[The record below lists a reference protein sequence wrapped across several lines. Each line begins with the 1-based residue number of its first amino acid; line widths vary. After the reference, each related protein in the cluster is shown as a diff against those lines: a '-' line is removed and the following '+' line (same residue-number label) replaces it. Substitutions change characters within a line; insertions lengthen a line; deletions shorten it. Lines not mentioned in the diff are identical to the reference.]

1 MPSFSASPVLSKR
14 FRLAFIL
21 SVSLLICVS
30 GLTMTAQSADKS
42 DSQDKVDYSAE
53 MPRILPRTP
62 EEALKSF
69 QLHPDFKIELVAA
82 EPLVRD
88 PVAMCFD
95 ARGRAYVV
103 EMPEYNDANKEGYSS
118 VKLLEDTDGDG
129 VFDQSYPF
137 LTDITLPTAVFSYQG
152 GVFVGAPPYVYYCK
166 DTNGDGKA
174 DVREVVMEGFGRD
187 RGDEGMINS
196 FRWGMDNRIYFSTGI
211 DGGMVTVTAEGP
223 EKKYNTKGRG
233 VVLDPATR
241 KIELTT
247 GGGQHGMSL
256 GVWNRP
262 FVCANSVPMQVLM
275 YDDRYI
281 ARNPYLAPPPA
292 PVDIAPG
299 GKFTKLMRISQIEP
313 WRILRSRIRA
323 ASARGDYEKGKP
335 SGFFT
340 AATGI
345 TAYRG
350 DAWPLKYQGNLFV
363 GEPANNLVYR
373 AAPKPDGL
381 SLIAPRADQDAEFLA
396 STDVWF
402 RPVQF
407 ENGPDGGL
415 YVLDMY
421 RELIEGA
428 PFIPEAI
435 LKHIDPIGG
444 QDKGRIYRIVPQK
457 FQRPALPDF
466 TKLSSQELVALL
478 ESDNGWTRDTAQR
491 LIYERQDTSVVP
503 ELKQLALTSRKPITR
518 ATALWSL
525 QGLKSLDA
533 KTLLQRMHDD
543 DPQVCIQALR
553 IAELFAEDSQI
564 QQAMI
569 SLADH
574 ESLIVQYQ
582 AAFSLGAFDSPAR
595 NQALADLL
603 TRDVDNK
610 WMRMAV
616 QSSLNQGA
624 GEVFVLLAQNGEL
637 LKQKEAQGFLTA
649 LAVQIGAQSEPENV
663 KRLMAALEALPKS
676 EQKLAQQYFRSLLS
690 RASTATKQVLA
701 SSKSEYTSQLLSGMM
716 KSTIQQAT
724 NSKLPVKSRVA
735 AIPTLSIGNF
745 DETQPVFEEL
755 LSVQQP
761 LPIRQKAITTL
772 GLVNDDRVAEL
783 LVEAWPGLSP
793 QLRMSAVE
801 TLFSRKPW
809 QVALLDAV
817 KDGEINS
824 GDISPE
830 RVQLLKSSQDAAIK
844 KRATALFKKDRL
856 TGRSDVIKEYQAALK
871 LKGDAAKGKLI
882 FKKNCAACH
891 RLENVGVQLGA
902 DLKAIKDRGT
912 EAVLLNI
919 LDPNREV
926 KPQYVTYLLVT
937 TQGRTITG
945 LIKAENAN
953 SITIARADGT
963 SDTVLRI
970 DIDELIS
977 SKLSFMPEGLEKQ
990 IDKQQM
996 ADLLSY
1002 LNSIK

>member
-1 MPSFSASPVLSKR
+1 MPAFVPTSR
-14 FRLAFIL
+14 FRTTALVFGLFFVLMI
-21 SVSLLICVS
+21 
-30 GLTMTAQSADKS
+30 GLTITAQSADKTETKP
-42 DSQDKVDYSAE
+42 KVDYSAE

-69 QLHPDFKIELVAA
+69 KIHPDFEVQLVAA

-103 EMPEYNDANKEGYSS
+103 EMPEYNDANQEGYSS

-129 VFDQSYPF
+129 RFDKSYPF
-137 LTDITLPTAVFSYQG
+137 LSDMTLPTAVFSYKG

-166 DTNGDGKA
+166 DTDGDRIA
-174 DVREVVMEGFGRD
+174 DVREVVMTGFGRD
-187 RGDEGMINS
+187 KGDEGMINS
-196 FRWGMDNRIYFSTGI
+196 FRWGLDNKIHFSTGI
-211 DGGMVTVTAEGP
+211 DGGNVTLAAE
-223 EKKYNTKGRG
+223 ENKKTYNTKGRG
-233 VVLDPATR
+233 VILDPETR
-241 KIELTT
+241 TIELTT

-256 GVWNRP
+256 GNWNRE
-262 FVCANSVPMQVLM
+262 FVCANSIPMQVLM

-281 ARNPYLAPPPA
+281 ARNPYLAPPAA
-292 PVDIAPG
+292 PVSIAPG
-299 GKFTKLMRISQIEP
+299 GKFTKLLRISQVEP
-313 WRILRSRIRA
+313 WRVLRSRIRA
-323 ASARGDYEKGKP
+323 ASERGDYEKGQP

-345 TAYRG
+345 TVYRG
-350 DAWPLKYQGNLFV
+350 DAWPPEYQGNLFV

-373 AAPKPDGL
+373 AAPQPDGL
-381 SLIAPRADQDAEFLA
+381 SLVAPRADQDAEFLA

-407 ENGPDGGL
+407 ENGPDGAL

-428 PFIPEAI
+428 PFIPEEVI
-435 LKHIDPIGG
+435 KHLDPVGG
-444 QDKGRIYRIVPQK
+444 QDKGRIYRIVPK
-457 FQRPALPDF
+457 GFQQPAQTDL
-466 TKLSSQELVALL
+466 TKLSSQELVELL

-491 LIYERQDTSVVP
+491 LLYERQDTSISGD
-503 ELKQLALTSRKPITR
+503 LKQLAISSTKPITR

-525 QGLKSLDA
+525 QALKSLDSS
-533 KTLLQRMHDD
+533 TLLKGLQDKEF
-543 DPQVCIQALR
+543 QVRKQSLK
-553 IAELFAEDSQI
+553 IAEQYADAKAI
-564 QQAMI
+564 QQQMI
-569 SLADH
+569 SLATDP
-574 ESLIVQYQ
+574 SLEVQYQ
-582 AAFSLGAFDSPAR
+582 AAFSLGAFESSAR
-595 NQALADLL
+595 NAALADLL
-603 TRDVDNK
+603 KRHAANQ

-616 QSSLNQGA
+616 QSSLDQGA
-624 GEVFVLLAQNGEL
+624 GEVFEILIKNNES
-637 LKQKEAQGFLTA
+637 LKEKQIEQFLVA
-649 LAVQIGAQSEPENV
+649 LAVQIGAQQEADNV
-663 KRLMAALEALPKS
+663 KRVLAALEALPES
-676 EQKLAQQYFRSLLS
+676 HQKLAEILFRNLLS
-690 RASTATKQVLA
+690 RASGVTKQVIA
-701 SSKSEYTSQLLSGMM
+701 KSDSDHTAKLLKGMM
-716 KSTIQQAT
+716 QSAIAQAT
-724 NSKLPVKSRVA
+724 NDKAAVKARVA
-735 AIPTLSIGNF
+735 AIPTLSIGPFN
-745 DETQPVFEEL
+745 ETQPVFEEL

-761 LPIRQKAITTL
+761 LPVRQRAITAL
-772 GLVNDDRVAEL
+772 GLINDDRVAEL
-783 LVEAWPGLSP
+783 LIEAWPGLSP

-809 QVALLDAV
+809 LVSLLEAV
-817 KDGEINS
+817 KA
-824 GDISPE
+824 GDINPGDIGPD
-830 RVQLLKSSQDAAIK
+830 RVQLLKTNQDKTVK
-844 KRATALFKKDRL
+844 KMAESLFDNERL
-856 TGRSDVIKEYQAALK
+856 TGRSDVIKEYQSSLK
-871 LKGDAAKGKLI
+871 LKGNAAHGKLV
-882 FKKNCAACH
+882 FKKSCSACH

-945 LIKAENAN
+945 LIKEENAN

-977 SKLSFMPEGLEKQ
+977 SRLSFMPEGLEKQ
-990 IDKQQM
+990 INKQEM
-996 ADLLSY
+996 ADLLAY

>member
-1 MPSFSASPVLSKR
+1 MPSYVPASR
-14 FRLAFIL
+14 FRISVFAFVLI
-21 SVSLLICVS
+21 SVLLT
-30 GLTMTAQSADKS
+30 GLTLTVQSADKTES
-42 DSQDKVDYSAE
+42 KPKVDYSAE

-69 QLHPDFKIELVAA
+69 KIHPDFEIQLVAA

-129 VFDQSYPF
+129 QFDKSYPF
-137 LTDITLPTAVFSYQG
+137 LSDMTLPTAVFSYKG

-166 DTNGDGKA
+166 DTDGDRIA
-174 DVREVVMEGFGRD
+174 DVREVVMTGFGRD
-187 RGDEGMINS
+187 KGDEGMINS
-196 FRWGMDNRIYFSTGI
+196 FRWGLDNKIHFSTGI
-211 DGGMVTVTAEGP
+211 DGGNVTLAADK
-223 EKKYNTKGRG
+223 EKKVYNTKGRG
-233 VVLDPATR
+233 VILDPETR
-241 KIELTT
+241 TIELTT

-256 GVWNRP
+256 GNWNRE
-262 FVCANSVPMQVLM
+262 FVCANSIPMQVLM

-281 ARNPYLAPPPA
+281 ARNPYLAPPAA
-292 PVDIAPG
+292 PVSIAPG
-299 GKFTKLMRISQIEP
+299 GKFTKLLRISQVEP
-313 WRILRSRIRA
+313 WRVLRSRIRA
-323 ASARGDYEKGKP
+323 ASERGDYEKGQP

-345 TAYRG
+345 TVYRG
-350 DAWPLKYQGNLFV
+350 GAWPAEYQGNLFV

-381 SLIAPRADQDAEFLA
+381 SLVAPRADQDAEFLA

-407 ENGPDGGL
+407 ENGPEGAL

-428 PFIPEAI
+428 PFIPEEVI
-435 LKHIDPIGG
+435 KHLDPVGG
-444 QDKGRIYRIVPQK
+444 QDKGRIYRIVPK
-457 FQRPALPDF
+457 GFQQPELAEL

-491 LIYERQDTSVVP
+491 LLYERQDTSVAS
-503 ELKQLALTSRKPITR
+503 ELKQLAAGSSKPITR

-525 QGLKSLDA
+525 QALKSLDA
-533 KTLLQRMHDD
+533 AMLLKGLQDESF
-543 DPQVCIQALR
+543 QVRKQSLK
-553 IAELFAEDSQI
+553 IAEQYADAKAI
-564 QQAMI
+564 QQQMI
-569 SLADH
+569 ALAKDPSL
-574 ESLIVQYQ
+574 EVQYQ
-582 AAFSLGAFDSPAR
+582 AAFSLGAFESLAR

-603 TRDVDNK
+603 ERRASNQ

-616 QSSLNQGA
+616 QSSLDQGA
-624 GEVFVLLAQNGEL
+624 GEVFEILIKDAEA
-637 LKQKEAQGFLTA
+637 LKEKQIEQFLVA
-649 LAVQIGAQSEPENV
+649 LAVQIGAQQEAGNV
-663 KRLMAALEALPKS
+663 KRVLTSLASLPTS
-676 EQKLAQQYFRSLLS
+676 DQKLAEVLFRNLLS
-690 RASTATKQVLA
+690 RASNETKQVVA
-701 SSKSEYTSQLLSGMM
+701 KSESDQIKKLLTGMM
-716 KSTIQQAT
+716 QTAIAQAT
-724 NSKLPVKSRVA
+724 NDKAAVKARVE
-735 AIPTLSIGNF
+735 AIPTLSIGPF
-745 DETQPVFEEL
+745 DETQEVFEEL

-761 LPIRQKAITTL
+761 LPVRQKAITAL

-783 LVEAWPGLSP
+783 LIEAWPGLSP

-809 QVALLDAV
+809 LVSLLDAV
-817 KDGEINS
+817 KA
-824 GDISPE
+824 GDINPGDIGPE
-830 RVQLLKSSQDAAIK
+830 RVQLLKTNQDPAVK
-844 KRATALFKKDRL
+844 KLAESLFHNERL
-856 TGRSDVIKEYQAALK
+856 TGRSDVIKEYQSALK
-871 LKGDAAKGKLI
+871 LKGNAASGKEV
-882 FKKNCAACH
+882 FKKSCSACH
-891 RLENVGVQLGA
+891 RLENVGIQLGA

-945 LIKAENAN
+945 LIKEENAN

-977 SKLSFMPEGLEKQ
+977 SRLSFMPEGLEKQ
-990 IDKQQM
+990 INKQEM
-996 ADLLSY
+996 ADLLAY

>member
-1 MPSFSASPVLSKR
+1 MPAFVPTSR
-14 FRLAFIL
+14 FRTTALVFGLFFVLMI
-21 SVSLLICVS
+21 
-30 GLTMTAQSADKS
+30 GLTITAQSADKTETKP
-42 DSQDKVDYSAE
+42 KVDYSAE

-69 QLHPDFKIELVAA
+69 KIHPDFEVQLVAA

-103 EMPEYNDANKEGYSS
+103 EMPEYNDANQEGYSS

-129 VFDQSYPF
+129 RFDKSYPF
-137 LTDITLPTAVFSYQG
+137 LSDMTLPTAVFSYKG

-166 DTNGDGKA
+166 DTDGDRIA
-174 DVREVVMEGFGRD
+174 DVREVVMTGFGRD
-187 RGDEGMINS
+187 KGDEGMINS
-196 FRWGMDNRIYFSTGI
+196 FRWGLDNKIHFSTGI
-211 DGGMVTVTAEGP
+211 DGGNVTLAAE
-223 EKKYNTKGRG
+223 ENKKTYNTKGRG
-233 VVLDPATR
+233 VILDPETR
-241 KIELTT
+241 MIELTT

-256 GVWNRP
+256 GNWNRE
-262 FVCANSVPMQVLM
+262 FVCANSIPMQVLM

-281 ARNPYLAPPPA
+281 ARNPYLAPPAA
-292 PVDIAPG
+292 PVSIAPG
-299 GKFTKLMRISQIEP
+299 GKFTKLLRISQVEP
-313 WRILRSRIRA
+313 WRVLRSRIRA
-323 ASARGDYEKGKP
+323 ASERGDYEKGQP

-345 TAYRG
+345 TVYRG
-350 DAWPLKYQGNLFV
+350 DAWPAEYQGNLFV

-373 AAPKPDGL
+373 AAPQPDGL
-381 SLIAPRADQDAEFLA
+381 SLVAPRADQDAEFLA

-407 ENGPDGGL
+407 ENGPDGAL

-428 PFIPEAI
+428 PFIPEEVI
-435 LKHIDPIGG
+435 KHLDPVGG
-444 QDKGRIYRIVPQK
+444 QDKGRIYRIVPK
-457 FQRPALPDF
+457 GFQQPAQTDL
-466 TKLSSQELVALL
+466 TKLSSQELVELL

-491 LIYERQDTSVVP
+491 LLYERQDTSISGD
-503 ELKQLALTSRKPITR
+503 LKQLAISSTKPITR

-525 QGLKSLDA
+525 QALKSLDSS
-533 KTLLQRMHDD
+533 TLLKGLQDKEF
-543 DPQVCIQALR
+543 QVRKQSLK
-553 IAELFAEDSQI
+553 IAEQYADAKAI
-564 QQAMI
+564 QQQMI
-569 SLADH
+569 SLATDP
-574 ESLIVQYQ
+574 SLEVQYQ
-582 AAFSLGAFDSPAR
+582 AAFSLGAFESSAR
-595 NQALADLL
+595 NGALADLL
-603 TRDVDNK
+603 KRHAANQ

-616 QSSLNQGA
+616 QSSLDQGA
-624 GEVFVLLAQNGEL
+624 GEVFEIMIKNNES
-637 LKQKEAQGFLTA
+637 LKEKQIEQFLVA
-649 LAVQIGAQSEPENV
+649 LAVQIGAQQEADNV
-663 KRLMAALEALPKS
+663 KRVLAALEALPES
-676 EQKLAQQYFRSLLS
+676 HQKLAEILFRNLLS
-690 RASTATKQVLA
+690 RASGVTKQVIA
-701 SSKSEYTSQLLSGMM
+701 KSDSDHTAKLLKGMM
-716 KSTIQQAT
+716 QSAIAQAT
-724 NSKLPVKSRVA
+724 NDKAAVKARVA
-735 AIPTLSIGNF
+735 AIPTLSIGPFN
-745 DETQPVFEEL
+745 ETQPVFEEL

-761 LPIRQKAITTL
+761 LPVRQRAITAL
-772 GLVNDDRVAEL
+772 GLINDDRVAEL
-783 LVEAWPGLSP
+783 LIEAWPGLSP

-809 QVALLDAV
+809 LVSLLEAV
-817 KDGEINS
+817 KA
-824 GDISPE
+824 GDINPGDIGPD
-830 RVQLLKSSQDAAIK
+830 RVQLLKTNQDKTVK
-844 KRATALFKKDRL
+844 KMAESLFDNERL
-856 TGRSDVIKEYQAALK
+856 TGRSDVIKEYQSSLK
-871 LKGDAAKGKLI
+871 LKGNAAHGKLV
-882 FKKNCAACH
+882 FKKSCSACH

-945 LIKAENAN
+945 LIKEENAN

-977 SKLSFMPEGLEKQ
+977 SRLSFMPEGLEKQ
-990 IDKQQM
+990 INKQEM
-996 ADLLSY
+996 ADLLAY

>member
-1 MPSFSASPVLSKR
+1 MPAFVATSR
-14 FRLAFIL
+14 FRVSAF
-21 SVSLLICVS
+21 VSALFFALLI
-30 GLTMTAQSADKS
+30 GLTITARSADKS
-42 DSQDKVDYSAE
+42 ETKPKVDYSAE
-53 MPRILPRTP
+53 MPRILPRSP
-62 EEALKSF
+62 VEALKSF
-69 QLHPDFKIELVAA
+69 KIHPDFEIQLVAA

-103 EMPEYNDANKEGYSS
+103 EMPEYNDANQEGYSS

-129 VFDQSYPF
+129 RFDKSYPF
-137 LTDITLPTAVFSYQG
+137 LSGLTLPTAVFCYKG

-166 DTNGDGKA
+166 DTDGDRIA
-174 DVREVVMEGFGRD
+174 DVREVVMTGFGRD
-187 RGDEGMINS
+187 KGDEGMINS
-196 FRWGMDNRIYFSTGI
+196 FRWGLDNKIHFSTGI
-211 DGGMVTVTAEGP
+211 DGGDVTLASDEN
-223 EKKYNTKGRG
+223 KKTYNTKGRG
-233 VVLDPATR
+233 VILDPETR
-241 KIELTT
+241 TIELTT

-256 GVWNRP
+256 GNWNRE

-281 ARNPYLAPPPA
+281 ARNPYLAPPAA
-292 PVDIAPG
+292 PVSIAPG
-299 GKFTKLMRISQIEP
+299 GKFTKLLRISQVEP

-323 ASARGDYEKGKP
+323 ASERGDAEKGQP

-345 TAYRG
+345 TVYRG
-350 DAWPLKYQGNLFV
+350 DAWPAEYQGNIFV

-373 AAPKPDGL
+373 AAPQPDGL
-381 SLIAPRADQDAEFLA
+381 SLVAPRADQDAEFLA
-396 STDVWF
+396 STDIWF

-407 ENGPDGGL
+407 ENGPEGAL

-428 PFIPEAI
+428 PFIPEEVI
-435 LKHIDPIGG
+435 KHLDPVGG
-444 QDKGRIYRIVPQK
+444 QDKGRIYRIVPK
-457 FQRPALPDF
+457 GFQQPQQADL
-466 TKLSSQELVALL
+466 TKLSSQELVELL

-491 LIYERQDTSVVP
+491 LLYERQDTSIAGG
-503 ELKQLALTSRKPITR
+503 LKQLSTGSTKPITR

-525 QGLKSLDA
+525 QALKSLDSA
-533 KTLLQRMHDD
+533 TLMKGLQDKEF
-543 DPQVCIQALR
+543 QVRKQSLR
-553 IAELFAEDSQI
+553 IAEQYADAKEV
-564 QQAMI
+564 QQQMI
-569 SLADH
+569 ALAKDPSL
-574 ESLIVQYQ
+574 EVQYQ
-582 AAFSLGAFDSPAR
+582 AAFSLGAFESLAR

-603 TRDVDNK
+603 ERHAANQ
-610 WMRMAV
+610 WIRMAV
-616 QSSLNQGA
+616 QSSLDQGA
-624 GEVFVLLAQNGEL
+624 GEVFEILIKNTDA
-637 LKQKEAQGFLTA
+637 LKEKQIEQFLVA
-649 LAVQIGAQSEPENV
+649 LAVQIGAQQEAANV
-663 KRLMAALEALPKS
+663 KRVLAALEALPMS
-676 EQKLAQQYFRSLLS
+676 DQKLAEVLFRNLLS
-690 RASTATKQVLA
+690 RASGVTKQVIA
-701 SSKSEYTSQLLSGMM
+701 RSDSEHTAKLLKGMM
-716 KSTIQQAT
+716 QSAIAQAT
-724 NSKLPVKSRVA
+724 NDKAAVKSRVA
-735 AIPTLSIGNF
+735 AIPTLSIGPF

-761 LPIRQKAITTL
+761 LPVRQRAITAL

-783 LVEAWPGLSP
+783 LIEAWPGLSP

-809 QVALLDAV
+809 LLSLLDAV
-817 KDGEINS
+817 KA
-824 GDISPE
+824 GDINPGDIGPE
-830 RVQLLKSSQDAAIK
+830 RVQLLKTNQDKTVK
-844 KRATALFKKDRL
+844 KLAESLFHNERL
-856 TGRSDVIKEYQAALK
+856 TGRSDVIKEYQASLK
-871 LKGDAAKGKLI
+871 LKGDAANGKQV
-882 FKKNCAACH
+882 FKKSCSACH

-912 EAVLLNI
+912 DAVLLNI

-945 LIKAENAN
+945 LIKEENAN

-977 SKLSFMPEGLEKQ
+977 SRLSFMPEGLEKQ
-990 IDKQQM
+990 INPQEM
-996 ADLLSY
+996 ADLLAY

>member
-1 MPSFSASPVLSKR
+1 MPAFVPTSR
-14 FRLAFIL
+14 FRTTALVFGLFFVLMI
-21 SVSLLICVS
+21 
-30 GLTMTAQSADKS
+30 GLTITAQSADKTETKP
-42 DSQDKVDYSAE
+42 KVDYSAE

-69 QLHPDFKIELVAA
+69 KIHPDFEVQLVAA

-103 EMPEYNDANKEGYSS
+103 EMPEYNDANQEGYSS

-129 VFDQSYPF
+129 RFDKSYPF
-137 LTDITLPTAVFSYQG
+137 LSDMTLPTAVFSYKG

-166 DTNGDGKA
+166 DTDGDRIA
-174 DVREVVMEGFGRD
+174 DVREVVMTGFGRD
-187 RGDEGMINS
+187 KGDEGMINS
-196 FRWGMDNRIYFSTGI
+196 FRWGLDNKIHFSTGI
-211 DGGMVTVTAEGP
+211 DGGNVTLAADEN
-223 EKKYNTKGRG
+223 KKTYNTKGRG
-233 VVLDPATR
+233 VILDPETR
-241 KIELTT
+241 TIELTT

-256 GVWNRP
+256 GNWNRE
-262 FVCANSVPMQVLM
+262 FVCANSIPMQVLM

-281 ARNPYLAPPPA
+281 ARNPYLAPPAA
-292 PVDIAPG
+292 PVSIAPG
-299 GKFTKLMRISQIEP
+299 GKFTKLLRISQVEP
-313 WRILRSRIRA
+313 WRVLRSRIRA
-323 ASARGDYEKGKP
+323 ASERGDYEKGQP

-345 TAYRG
+345 TVYRG
-350 DAWPLKYQGNLFV
+350 DAWPAEYQGNLFV

-373 AAPKPDGL
+373 AAPQPDGL
-381 SLIAPRADQDAEFLA
+381 SLVAPRADQDAEFLA

-407 ENGPDGGL
+407 ENGPDGAL

-428 PFIPEAI
+428 PFIPEEVI
-435 LKHIDPIGG
+435 KHLDPVGG
-444 QDKGRIYRIVPQK
+444 QDKGRIYRIVPK
-457 FQRPALPDF
+457 GFQQPAQTDL
-466 TKLSSQELVALL
+466 TKLSSQELVELL

-491 LIYERQDTSVVP
+491 LLYERQDTSISGD
-503 ELKQLALTSRKPITR
+503 LKQLAISSTKPITR

-525 QGLKSLDA
+525 QALKSLDSS
-533 KTLLQRMHDD
+533 TLLKGLQDKEF
-543 DPQVCIQALR
+543 QVRKQSLK
-553 IAELFAEDSQI
+553 IAEQYADAKAI
-564 QQAMI
+564 QQQMI
-569 SLADH
+569 SLATDP
-574 ESLIVQYQ
+574 SLEVQYQ
-582 AAFSLGAFDSPAR
+582 AAFSLGAFESSAR
-595 NQALADLL
+595 NAALADLL
-603 TRDVDNK
+603 KRHAANQ

-616 QSSLNQGA
+616 QSSLDQGA
-624 GEVFVLLAQNGEL
+624 GEVFEILIKNNES
-637 LKQKEAQGFLTA
+637 LKEKQIEQFLVA
-649 LAVQIGAQSEPENV
+649 LAVQIGAQQEADNV
-663 KRLMAALEALPKS
+663 KRVLAALEALPES
-676 EQKLAQQYFRSLLS
+676 HQKLAEILFRNLLS
-690 RASTATKQVLA
+690 RASGVTKQVIA
-701 SSKSEYTSQLLSGMM
+701 KSDSDHTAKLLKGMM
-716 KSTIQQAT
+716 QSAIAQAT
-724 NSKLPVKSRVA
+724 NDKAAVKARVA
-735 AIPTLSIGNF
+735 AIPTLSIGPFN
-745 DETQPVFEEL
+745 ETQPVFEEL

-761 LPIRQKAITTL
+761 LPVRQRAITAL
-772 GLVNDDRVAEL
+772 GLINDDRVAEL
-783 LVEAWPGLSP
+783 LIEAWPGLSP

-809 QVALLDAV
+809 LVSLLEAV
-817 KDGEINS
+817 KA
-824 GDISPE
+824 GDINPGDIGPD
-830 RVQLLKSSQDAAIK
+830 RVQLLKTNQDKTVK
-844 KRATALFKKDRL
+844 KMAESLFDNERL
-856 TGRSDVIKEYQAALK
+856 TGRSDVIKEYQSSLK
-871 LKGDAAKGKLI
+871 LKGNAAHGKLV
-882 FKKNCAACH
+882 FKKSCSACH

-945 LIKAENAN
+945 LIKEENAN

-977 SKLSFMPEGLEKQ
+977 SRLSFMPEGLEKQ
-990 IDKQQM
+990 INKQEM
-996 ADLLSY
+996 ADLLAY

>member
-1 MPSFSASPVLSKR
+1 MPAFVPTSR
-14 FRLAFIL
+14 FRTTALVFGLFFVLMI
-21 SVSLLICVS
+21 
-30 GLTMTAQSADKS
+30 GLTITAQSADKTETKP
-42 DSQDKVDYSAE
+42 KVDYSAE

-69 QLHPDFKIELVAA
+69 KIHPDFEVQLVAA

-103 EMPEYNDANKEGYSS
+103 EMPEYNDANQEGYSS

-129 VFDQSYPF
+129 RFDKSYPF
-137 LTDITLPTAVFSYQG
+137 LSDMTLPTAVFSYKG

-166 DTNGDGKA
+166 DTDGDRIA
-174 DVREVVMEGFGRD
+174 DVREVVMTGFGRD
-187 RGDEGMINS
+187 KGDEGMINS
-196 FRWGMDNRIYFSTGI
+196 FRWGLDNKIHFSTGI
-211 DGGMVTVTAEGP
+211 DGGNVTLAADEN
-223 EKKYNTKGRG
+223 KKTYNTKGRG
-233 VVLDPATR
+233 VILDPETR
-241 KIELTT
+241 MIELTT

-256 GVWNRP
+256 GNWNRE
-262 FVCANSVPMQVLM
+262 FVCANSIPMQVLM

-281 ARNPYLAPPPA
+281 ARNPYLAPPAA
-292 PVDIAPG
+292 PVSIAPG
-299 GKFTKLMRISQIEP
+299 GKFTKLLRISQVEP
-313 WRILRSRIRA
+313 WRVLRSRIRA
-323 ASARGDYEKGKP
+323 ASERGDYEKGQP

-345 TAYRG
+345 TVYRG
-350 DAWPLKYQGNLFV
+350 DAWPAEYQGNLFV

-373 AAPKPDGL
+373 AAPQPDGL
-381 SLIAPRADQDAEFLA
+381 SLVAPRADQDAEFLA

-407 ENGPDGGL
+407 ENGPDGAL

-428 PFIPEAI
+428 PFIPEEVI
-435 LKHIDPIGG
+435 KHLDPVGG
-444 QDKGRIYRIVPQK
+444 QDKGRIYRIVPK
-457 FQRPALPDF
+457 GFQQPAQTDL
-466 TKLSSQELVALL
+466 TKLSSQELVELL

-491 LIYERQDTSVVP
+491 LLYERQDTSISGD
-503 ELKQLALTSRKPITR
+503 LKQLAISSTKPITR

-525 QGLKSLDA
+525 QALKSLDSS
-533 KTLLQRMHDD
+533 TLLKGLQDKEF
-543 DPQVCIQALR
+543 QVRKQSLK
-553 IAELFAEDSQI
+553 IAEQYADAKAI
-564 QQAMI
+564 QQQMI
-569 SLADH
+569 SLATDP
-574 ESLIVQYQ
+574 SLEVQYQ
-582 AAFSLGAFDSPAR
+582 AAFSLGAFESSAR
-595 NQALADLL
+595 NAALADLL
-603 TRDVDNK
+603 KRHAANQ

-616 QSSLNQGA
+616 QSSLDQGA
-624 GEVFVLLAQNGEL
+624 GEVFEILIKNNES
-637 LKQKEAQGFLTA
+637 LKEKQIEQFLVA
-649 LAVQIGAQSEPENV
+649 LAVQIGAQQEADNV
-663 KRLMAALEALPKS
+663 KRVLAALEALPES
-676 EQKLAQQYFRSLLS
+676 HQKLAEILFRNLLS
-690 RASTATKQVLA
+690 RASGVTKQVIA
-701 SSKSEYTSQLLSGMM
+701 KSDSDHTAKLLKGMM
-716 KSTIQQAT
+716 QSAIAQAT
-724 NSKLPVKSRVA
+724 NDKAAVKARVA
-735 AIPTLSIGNF
+735 AIPTLSIGPFN
-745 DETQPVFEEL
+745 ETQPVFEEL

-761 LPIRQKAITTL
+761 LPVRQRAITAL
-772 GLVNDDRVAEL
+772 GLINDDRVAEL
-783 LVEAWPGLSP
+783 LIEAWPGLSP

-809 QVALLDAV
+809 LVSLLEAV
-817 KDGEINS
+817 TA
-824 GDISPE
+824 GDINPGDIGPD
-830 RVQLLKSSQDAAIK
+830 RVQLLKTNQDKTVK
-844 KRATALFKKDRL
+844 KMTESLFDNERL
-856 TGRSDVIKEYQAALK
+856 TGRSDVIKEYQSSLK
-871 LKGDAAKGKLI
+871 LKGNAAHGKLV
-882 FKKNCAACH
+882 FKKSCSACH

-945 LIKAENAN
+945 LIKEENAN

-977 SKLSFMPEGLEKQ
+977 SRLSFMPEGLEKQ
-990 IDKQQM
+990 INKQEM
-996 ADLLSY
+996 ADLLAY

>member
-1 MPSFSASPVLSKR
+1 MPSLRVSPHLSRNFSLILFLCVLVG
-14 FRLAFIL
+14 F
-21 SVSLLICVS
+21 VSS
-30 GLTMTAQSADKS
+30 LTLTANSADKS
-42 DSQDKVDYSAE
+42 ASPKKVDYAAE
-53 MPRILPRTP
+53 MKRIPPRAPKD
-62 EEALKSF
+62 ALKSF
-69 QLHPDFKIELVAA
+69 KIHPDFKIELVAA
-82 EPLVRD
+82 EPLLRD

-103 EMPEYNDANKEGYSS
+103 EMPEYNDAHKEGYSS

-129 VFDQSYPF
+129 VFDKSSPF
-137 LTDITLPTAVFSYQG
+137 LTDVTLPTAVFCSQG

-187 RGDEGMINS
+187 KGDEGMINS

-211 DGGMVTVTAEGP
+211 DGGMVTVAAEGP
-223 EKKYNTKGRG
+223 EKQFNTKGRG
-233 VVLDPATR
+233 VILDPATH

-256 GVWNRP
+256 GIWNRA

-292 PVDIAPG
+292 PVNIAPG

-313 WRILRSRIRA
+313 WRILRTRLRA
-323 ASARGDYEKGKP
+323 ASERGDSEGGKP

-350 DAWPLKYQGNLFV
+350 DAWPLEYQGNLFV

-381 SLIAPRADQDAEFLA
+381 SLVAPRADQDAEFLA

-407 ENGPDGGL
+407 ENGPDGAL

-428 PFIPEAI
+428 PFIPEEI
-435 LKHIDPIGG
+435 LKHIDPVGG
-444 QDKGRIYRIVPQK
+444 QDKGRIYRIVPK
-457 FQRPALPDF
+457 NFQRPALSDL
-466 TKLSSQELVALL
+466 TKLSSKELVALL
-478 ESDNGWTRDTAQR
+478 DSDNGWTRDTAQR

-503 ELKQLALTSRKPITR
+503 DLKQLAAASRKPVTR

-525 QGLKSLDA
+525 EGLNSLDA
-533 KTLLQRMHDD
+533 DSLLKGLKDQ
-543 DPQVCIQALR
+543 DPQVCIQSSR
-553 IAELFAEDSQI
+553 IAERFAKDAQV

-569 SLADH
+569 ALAGHDSI
-574 ESLIVQYQ
+574 EVQYQ
-582 AAFSLGAFDSPAR
+582 AAFSLGAFENSDR
-595 NQALADLL
+595 NQALAALL
-603 TRDVDNK
+603 SKNVDNK

-624 GEVFVLLAQNGEL
+624 GEVFASLTRNSDLLGN
-637 LKQKEAQGFLTA
+637 KQTQVFLAT
-649 LAVQIGAQSEPENV
+649 LATQIGAQSNVENV
-663 KRLMAALEALPKS
+663 KLLMGALESLPQS
-676 EQKLAQQYFRSLLS
+676 QQKLTQQSFRNLLS
-690 RASTATKQVLA
+690 RASASTKQVLA
-701 SSKSEYTSQLLSGMM
+701 NSKSEYTAQLLSGMM
-716 KSTIQQAT
+716 KSTIEQAT
-724 NSKLPVKSRVA
+724 NSKLPVKTRVE
-735 AIPTLSIGNF
+735 AIPTLSIGSP
-745 DETQPVFEEL
+745 DETLPVFEEL

-772 GLVNDDRVAEL
+772 GLVNDERVPEL
-783 LVEAWPGLSP
+783 LVAVWPGLSP

-801 TLFSRKPW
+801 TLFSRQPW

-817 KDGEINS
+817 KAGDINS

-830 RVQLLKSSQDAAIK
+830 RVQLLKSSQDKAIK
-844 KRATALFKKDRL
+844 KRATDLFQNQRL
-856 TGRSDVIKEYQAALK
+856 TGRSDVIKQYQSSLK
-871 LKGDAAKGKLI
+871 LKGDPANGKLV

-990 IDKQQM
+990 IDQQQM
-996 ADLLSY
+996 ADLLAY

>member
-1 MPSFSASPVLSKR
+1 MPAFVPTSR
-14 FRLAFIL
+14 FRTTALVFGLFFVLMI
-21 SVSLLICVS
+21 
-30 GLTMTAQSADKS
+30 GLTITAQSADKTETKP
-42 DSQDKVDYSAE
+42 KVDYSAE

-69 QLHPDFKIELVAA
+69 KIHPDFEVQLVAA

-103 EMPEYNDANKEGYSS
+103 EMPEYNDANQEGYSS

-129 VFDQSYPF
+129 RFDKSYPF
-137 LTDITLPTAVFSYQG
+137 LSDMTLPTAVFSYKG

-166 DTNGDGKA
+166 DTDGDRIA
-174 DVREVVMEGFGRD
+174 DVREVVMTGFGRD
-187 RGDEGMINS
+187 KGDEGMINS
-196 FRWGMDNRIYFSTGI
+196 FRWGLDNKIHFSTGI
-211 DGGMVTVTAEGP
+211 DGGNVTLAADEN
-223 EKKYNTKGRG
+223 KKTYNTKGRG
-233 VVLDPATR
+233 VILDPETR
-241 KIELTT
+241 TIELTT

-256 GVWNRP
+256 GNWNRE
-262 FVCANSVPMQVLM
+262 FVCANSIPMQVLM

-281 ARNPYLAPPPA
+281 ARNPYLAPPAA
-292 PVDIAPG
+292 PVSIAPG
-299 GKFTKLMRISQIEP
+299 GKFTKLLRISQVEP
-313 WRILRSRIRA
+313 WRVLRSRIRA
-323 ASARGDYEKGKP
+323 ASERGDYEKGQP

-345 TAYRG
+345 TVYRG
-350 DAWPLKYQGNLFV
+350 DAWPAEYQGNLFV

-373 AAPKPDGL
+373 AAPQPDGL
-381 SLIAPRADQDAEFLA
+381 SLVAPRADQDAEFLA

-407 ENGPDGGL
+407 ENGPDGAL

-428 PFIPEAI
+428 PFIPEEVI
-435 LKHIDPIGG
+435 KHLDPVGG
-444 QDKGRIYRIVPQK
+444 QDKGRIYRIVPK
-457 FQRPALPDF
+457 GFQQPAQTDL
-466 TKLSSQELVALL
+466 TKLSSQELVELL

-491 LIYERQDTSVVP
+491 LLYERQDTSISGD
-503 ELKQLALTSRKPITR
+503 LKQLAISSTKPITR

-525 QGLKSLDA
+525 QALKSLDSS
-533 KTLLQRMHDD
+533 TLLKGLQDKEF
-543 DPQVCIQALR
+543 QVRKQSLK
-553 IAELFAEDSQI
+553 IAEQYADAKAI
-564 QQAMI
+564 QQQMI
-569 SLADH
+569 SLATH
-574 ESLIVQYQ
+574 PSLEVQYQ
-582 AAFSLGAFDSPAR
+582 AAFSLGAFESSAR
-595 NQALADLL
+595 NGALADLL
-603 TRDVDNK
+603 KRHAANQ

-616 QSSLNQGA
+616 QSSLDQGA
-624 GEVFVLLAQNGEL
+624 GEVFEILIKNNES
-637 LKQKEAQGFLTA
+637 LKEKQIEQFLVA
-649 LAVQIGAQSEPENV
+649 LAVQIGAQQEADNV
-663 KRLMAALEALPKS
+663 KRVLAALEALPES
-676 EQKLAQQYFRSLLS
+676 HQKLAEILFRNLLS
-690 RASTATKQVLA
+690 RASGVTKQVIA
-701 SSKSEYTSQLLSGMM
+701 KSDSDHTAKLLKGMM
-716 KSTIQQAT
+716 QSAIAQAT
-724 NSKLPVKSRVA
+724 NDKAAVKARVA
-735 AIPTLSIGNF
+735 AIPTLSIGPFN
-745 DETQPVFEEL
+745 ETQPVFEEL

-761 LPIRQKAITTL
+761 LPVRQRAITAL
-772 GLVNDDRVAEL
+772 GLINDDRVAEL
-783 LVEAWPGLSP
+783 LIEAWPGLSP

-809 QVALLDAV
+809 LVSLLEAV
-817 KDGEINS
+817 KA
-824 GDISPE
+824 GDINPGDIGPD
-830 RVQLLKSSQDAAIK
+830 RVQLLKTNQDKTVK
-844 KRATALFKKDRL
+844 KMAESLFDNERL
-856 TGRSDVIKEYQAALK
+856 TGRSDVIKEYQSSLK
-871 LKGDAAKGKLI
+871 LKGNAAHGKLV
-882 FKKNCAACH
+882 FKKSCSACH

-945 LIKAENAN
+945 LIKEENAN

-977 SKLSFMPEGLEKQ
+977 SRLSFMPEGLEKQ
-990 IDKQQM
+990 INKQEM
-996 ADLLSY
+996 ADLLAY

>member
-1 MPSFSASPVLSKR
+1 MPSSRVSSGFSKR
-14 FRLAFIL
+14 FRLVSIL
-21 SVSLLICVS
+21 SLSLIVFVC
-30 GLTMTAQSADKS
+30 GLTMTAKSADKS
-42 DSQDKVDYSAE
+42 ESPAKVDYSAE

-62 EEALKSF
+62 EESLKSF
-69 QLHPDFKIELVAA
+69 RIHPDFKIELVAA

-103 EMPEYNDANKEGYSS
+103 EMPEYNDAHKEGYSS

-129 VFDQSYPF
+129 VFDKSFPF
-137 LTDITLPTAVFSYQG
+137 LTDITLPTAVFCYQG
-152 GVFVGAPPYVYYCK
+152 GVFVGAPPYVYFCK
-166 DTNGDGKA
+166 DTDGDGTA

-187 RGDEGMINS
+187 KGDEGMINS
-196 FRWGMDNRIYFSTGI
+196 FRWGLDNRIYFSTGI

-223 EKKYNTKGRG
+223 GKKFNTKGRG

-256 GVWNRP
+256 GIWNRA
-262 FVCANSVPMQVLM
+262 FVCANSIPMQVLM

-313 WRILRSRIRA
+313 WRILRTRIRA
-323 ASARGDYEKGKP
+323 ASAKGDYEGGKP

-345 TAYRG
+345 TVYRG

-381 SLIAPRADQDAEFLA
+381 SLVAPRADQNAEFLA

-407 ENGPDGGL
+407 ENGPDGSL

-428 PFIPEAI
+428 PFIPEEV

-444 QDKGRIYRIVPQK
+444 QDKGRIYRIVPKK
-457 FQRPALPDF
+457 FQRPVMPDY
-466 TKLSSQELVALL
+466 TKLSSKELAALL
-478 ESDNGWTRDTAQR
+478 DSDNGWTRDTAQR
-491 LIYERQDTSVVP
+491 LLYERQDTSIVP
-503 ELKQLALTSRKPITR
+503 ELKQLALSSKKPITR

-525 QGLKSLDA
+525 QGLNSLDTN
-533 KTLLQRMHDD
+533 TLLKGLHDQ
-543 DPQVCIQALR
+543 DPHVCIQSLR
-553 IAELFAEDSQI
+553 IAEQFAEDSQV

-569 SLADH
+569 SLSEN
-574 ESLIVQYQ
+574 ESLLVQYQ
-582 AAFSLGAFDSPAR
+582 AAFSLGAFQSIAR
-595 NQALADLL
+595 NQALAGLL
-603 TRDVDNK
+603 TQDVENK

-616 QSSLNQGA
+616 QSSLKQGA
-624 GEVFVLLAQNGEL
+624 GEVFALLLQNSEL
-637 LKQKEAQGFLTA
+637 LKNRQAQGFLTT
-649 LAVQIGAQSEPENV
+649 LATQIGAQSEPENV
-663 KRLMAALEALPKS
+663 KRVMVALETLSKS
-676 EQKLAQQYFRSLLS
+676 EQKLAQQSFRNLLS
-690 RASTATKQVLA
+690 RASASTKQVLA
-701 SSKSEYTSQLLSGMM
+701 SSKSKYTAQLLSGMM
-716 KSTIQQAT
+716 KSTIDQAT
-724 NSKLPVKSRVA
+724 NTKLPVKSRVG

-745 DETQPVFEEL
+745 DETLPVFEEL

-801 TLFSRKPW
+801 VLFSRKPW

-817 KDGEINS
+817 KAGEINS

-830 RVQLLKSSQDAAIK
+830 RVQLLKSSQDKAIK
-844 KRATALFKKDRL
+844 KRATALFQNQRL
-856 TGRSDVIKEYQAALK
+856 TGRSDVIKAYQASLK
-871 LKGDAAKGKLI
+871 LKGDPANGKVV

-945 LIKAENAN
+945 LIKTENAN

-970 DIDELIS
+970 DIEELIS
-977 SKLSFMPEGLEKQ
+977 SKLSFMPEGFEKQ
-990 IDKQQM
+990 INQQQM
-996 ADLLSY
+996 ADLLAY

>member
-1 MPSFSASPVLSKR
+1 MPAFVPTSR
-14 FRLAFIL
+14 FRTTALVFGLFFVLMI
-21 SVSLLICVS
+21 
-30 GLTMTAQSADKS
+30 GLTITAQSADKTETKP
-42 DSQDKVDYSAE
+42 KVDYSAE

-69 QLHPDFKIELVAA
+69 KIHPDFEVQLMAA

-103 EMPEYNDANKEGYSS
+103 EMPEYNDANQEGYSS

-129 VFDQSYPF
+129 RFDKSYPF
-137 LTDITLPTAVFSYQG
+137 LSDMTLPTAVFSYKG

-166 DTNGDGKA
+166 DTDGDRIA
-174 DVREVVMEGFGRD
+174 DVREVVMTGFGRD
-187 RGDEGMINS
+187 KGDEGMINS
-196 FRWGMDNRIYFSTGI
+196 FRWGLDNKIHFSTGI
-211 DGGMVTVTAEGP
+211 DGGNVTLAAE
-223 EKKYNTKGRG
+223 ENKKTYNTKGRG
-233 VVLDPATR
+233 VILDPETR
-241 KIELTT
+241 TIELTT

-256 GVWNRP
+256 GNWNRE
-262 FVCANSVPMQVLM
+262 FVCANSIPMQVLM

-281 ARNPYLAPPPA
+281 ARNPYLAPPAA
-292 PVDIAPG
+292 PVSIAPG
-299 GKFTKLMRISQIEP
+299 GKFTKLLRISQVEP
-313 WRILRSRIRA
+313 WRVLRSRIRA
-323 ASARGDYEKGKP
+323 ASERGDYEKGQP

-345 TAYRG
+345 TVYRG
-350 DAWPLKYQGNLFV
+350 DAWPAEYQGNLFV

-373 AAPKPDGL
+373 AAPQPDGL
-381 SLIAPRADQDAEFLA
+381 SLVAPRADQDAEFLA

-407 ENGPDGGL
+407 ENGPDGAL

-428 PFIPEAI
+428 PFIPEEVI
-435 LKHIDPIGG
+435 KHLDPVGG
-444 QDKGRIYRIVPQK
+444 QDKGRIYRIVPK
-457 FQRPALPDF
+457 GFQQPAQTDL
-466 TKLSSQELVALL
+466 TKLSSQELVELL

-491 LIYERQDTSVVP
+491 LLYERQDTSISGD
-503 ELKQLALTSRKPITR
+503 LKQLAISSTKPITR

-525 QGLKSLDA
+525 QALKSLDSS
-533 KTLLQRMHDD
+533 TLLKGLQDKEF
-543 DPQVCIQALR
+543 QVRKQSLK
-553 IAELFAEDSQI
+553 IAEQYADAKAI
-564 QQAMI
+564 QQQMI
-569 SLADH
+569 SLATH
-574 ESLIVQYQ
+574 PSLEVQYQ
-582 AAFSLGAFDSPAR
+582 AAFSLGAFESSAR
-595 NQALADLL
+595 NGALADLL
-603 TRDVDNK
+603 KRHAANQ

-616 QSSLNQGA
+616 QSSLDQGA
-624 GEVFVLLAQNGEL
+624 GEVFEILIKNNES
-637 LKQKEAQGFLTA
+637 LKEKQIEQFLVA
-649 LAVQIGAQSEPENV
+649 LAVQIGAQQEADNV
-663 KRLMAALEALPKS
+663 KRVLAALEALPES
-676 EQKLAQQYFRSLLS
+676 HQKLAEILFRNLLS
-690 RASTATKQVLA
+690 RASGVTKQVIA
-701 SSKSEYTSQLLSGMM
+701 KSDSDHTAKLLKGMM
-716 KSTIQQAT
+716 QSAIAQAT
-724 NSKLPVKSRVA
+724 NDKAAVKARVA
-735 AIPTLSIGNF
+735 AIPTLSIGPFN
-745 DETQPVFEEL
+745 ETQPVFEEL

-761 LPIRQKAITTL
+761 LPVRQRAITAL
-772 GLVNDDRVAEL
+772 GLINDDRVAEL
-783 LVEAWPGLSP
+783 LIEAWPGLSP

-809 QVALLDAV
+809 LVSLLEAV
-817 KDGEINS
+817 KA
-824 GDISPE
+824 GDINPGDIGPD
-830 RVQLLKSSQDAAIK
+830 RVQLLKTNQDKTVK
-844 KRATALFKKDRL
+844 KMAESLFDNERL
-856 TGRSDVIKEYQAALK
+856 TGRSDVIKEYQSSLK
-871 LKGDAAKGKLI
+871 LKGNAAHGKLV
-882 FKKNCAACH
+882 FKKSCSACH

-945 LIKAENAN
+945 LIKEENAN

-977 SKLSFMPEGLEKQ
+977 SRLSFMPEGLEKQ
-990 IDKQQM
+990 INKQEM
-996 ADLLSY
+996 ADLLAY